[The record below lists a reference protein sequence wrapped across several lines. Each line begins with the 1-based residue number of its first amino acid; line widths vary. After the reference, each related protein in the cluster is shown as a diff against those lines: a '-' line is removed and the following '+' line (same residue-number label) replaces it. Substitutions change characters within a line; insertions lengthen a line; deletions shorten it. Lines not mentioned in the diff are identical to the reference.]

1 MELLVPV
8 GDFDKLSV
16 AIENGADAVYLGVM
30 QFNARLKAGNF
41 SFEKLNECVRIAH
54 LSGVKVYVTLNT
66 LVKNSEMDDFFKTV
80 GKIYESNADAIILQ
94 EISLAKII
102 KTNFPD
108 MEIHSSTQARLQNL
122 ENLKY
127 IDRVILPREL
137 SKKEIKAIS
146 KHGIDLEIFVQG
158 ALCFSVS
165 GLCLMSSF
173 IGQRSG
179 NRGICAQP
187 CRKKYNGKY
196 LMSMKDLSLIEK
208 VDPIEKLGVKSIK
221 IEGRLRSERYL
232 KLVTQIYRKS
242 LDGKRITKKD
252 LEILN
257 SSFTRDL
264 ITGFFSDAKYKT
276 GKHNVYFEKTNEE
289 IYSYVNNKKPINVKR
304 KKIIPNI
311 PLIESLESS
320 KKISFHVKLYSLKDV
335 ELVND
340 FDYVENVFY
349 YIDNEDVFAA
359 RQVCDKK
366 FYVYLPTLLNDLEI
380 EKYVAK
386 IKEINPDGVLIN
398 SQNVA
403 QHFSDYS
410 VIHDYG
416 LNVFND
422 YDLEHYG
429 KSIIS
434 PELSFKELSQFKNKD
449 FLTLI
454 HGNLN
459 VMTTKNELPK
469 KLRYDERFTFPVVQE
484 KDYFRVLNSRQ
495 IGLLDKVLLL
505 KNAGI
510 TQYYFDL
517 STRVGKWL
525 DIYTKIV
532 NGEKLNF
539 KKIGK
544 GLTFGHFD
552 KGV

>member
-30 QFNARLKAGNF
+30 QFNARLKAENF

-54 LSGVKVYVTLNT
+54 SAGVKVYVTLNT
-66 LVKNSEMDDFFKTV
+66 LIKNSEIDDFFKTV

-102 KTNFPD
+102 NTNFPD
-108 MEIHSSTQARLQNL
+108 MKIHASTQARLQNL

-137 SKKEIKAIS
+137 SKKEIKDIS

-165 GLCLMSSF
+165 GLCLMSSL

-187 CRKKYNGKY
+187 CRKKYNGRY
-196 LMSMKDLSLIEK
+196 LMSMKDLSLIGK
-208 VDPIEKLGVKSIK
+208 LDSIEKIGVKSIK

-232 KLVTQIYRKS
+232 RLVTQIYRKS
-242 LDGKRITKKD
+242 LDGEKITKKD

-257 SSFTRDL
+257 SSFTREL
-264 ITGFFSDAKYKT
+264 TTGFFSDSADKT
-276 GKHNVYFEKTNEE
+276 GKHNVYFEKIRGE
-289 IYSYVNNKKPINVKR
+289 IYSYVNNKKPINIKR
-304 KKIIPNI
+304 KKIIPNVPEI
-311 PLIESLESS
+311 KNLEDS
-320 KKISFHVKLYSLKDV
+320 KKIGFHVKLYNIKDI
-335 ELVND
+335 ELANKS
-340 FDYVENVFY
+340 DYVENVFY
-349 YIDNEDVFAA
+349 YIDNEDVLEA
-359 RQVCDKK
+359 RKISNKK
-366 FYVYLPTLLNDLEI
+366 FYVYLPTLINDSDI
-380 EKYVAK
+380 EKYIAK
-386 IKEINPDGVLIN
+386 VREINPDGVLIN
-398 SQNVA
+398 SQNVS
-403 QHFSDYS
+403 QHFSDYD

-422 YDLEHYG
+422 YDLKYYG

-434 PELSFKELSQFKNKD
+434 PELSFKDLSCFKNKN
-449 FLTLI
+449 FLTLV

-459 VMTTKNELPK
+459 VMTTKNPLPK
-469 KLRYDERFTFPVVQE
+469 KLKYDERFTFPVVQE

-495 IGLLDKVLLL
+495 IGLLDKILLL
-505 KNAGI
+505 KDAGI

-517 STRVGKWL
+517 SSRAGKWL
-525 DIYTKIV
+525 DIYTRII